1 MITISKLDDK
11 DTMPIEPLKRLALLG
26 ALESN
31 IAISSAEF
39 AQHLDTSPQTA
50 SRKLQLLEQE
60 NMIARRML
68 PNGQE
73 IMITETGMIALQ
85 KEYQDYQQ
93 IFGGVDEIRLAGVV
107 CTGLGEGRYYTM
119 LDGYLQQF
127 EQKLGFTP
135 YPGTLNI
142 ELNPHSVITRKQL
155 DAMKDIRIEGFEDG
169 VRTFGSAKCF
179 NVKINGTYGTIV
191 IPNRKNYPDN
201 IIEVMAP
208 VNLREHLRV
217 DDESKVEVVLC
228 RT

>member
-1 MITISKLDDK
+1 MEG
-11 DTMPIEPLKRLALLG
+11 TMPTEPLKRLALLG
-26 ALESN
+26 ALESS
-31 IAISSAEF
+31 ISISSAEF
-39 AQHLDTSPQTA
+39 AHHLDTSPQTA
-50 SRKLQLLEQE
+50 SRKLQILEQE
-60 NMIARRML
+60 MMIARRML

-73 IMITETGMIALQ
+73 IAITETGMLALR

-93 IFGGVDEIRLAGVV
+93 IFAGEDEIRLTGVV
-107 CTGLGEGRYYTM
+107 CTGLGEGRYYIT

-142 ELNPHSVITRKQL
+142 ELNPYSINTRKRL
-155 DAMKDIRIEGFEDG
+155 DAMKEIHIEGFEDG

-179 NVKINGTYGTIV
+179 KVKIDNAHGAIV

-201 IIEVMAP
+201 IIEVIAP

-217 DDESKVEVVLC
+217 DDESEVEVILC

>member
-1 MITISKLDDK
+1 MDDK

-39 AQHLDTSPQTA
+39 AHHLSTSPQTA

-85 KEYQDYQQ
+85 KEYQDCQQ

-107 CTGLGEGRYYTM
+107 CTGLGEGRYYAM
-119 LDGYLQQF
+119 PAPYQVNPQNH
-127 EQKLGFTP
+127 LGVATP
-135 YPGTLNI
+135 PLCAPRPYRSRFSCESQPDLPSADTCHYNY
-142 ELNPHSVITRKQL
+142 TR
-155 DAMKDIRIEGFEDG
+155 
-169 VRTFGSAKCF
+169 T
-179 NVKINGTYGTIV
+179 
-191 IPNRKNYPDN
+191 
-201 IIEVMAP
+201 
-208 VNLREHLRV
+208 
-217 DDESKVEVVLC
+217 
-228 RT
+228 

>member
-1 MITISKLDDK
+1 MEDE
-11 DTMPIEPLKRLALLG
+11 DTMPTEPLKRLALLG
-26 ALESN
+26 ALESS
-31 IAISSAEF
+31 ISISSAEF
-39 AQHLDTSPQTA
+39 ARHLDTSPQTA
-50 SRKLQLLEQE
+50 SRKLQILEQE
-60 NMIARRML
+60 KMIARRML

-73 IMITETGMIALQ
+73 IAITETGMLALR

-93 IFGGVDEIRLAGVV
+93 IFAGEDEIRLTGVV
-107 CTGLGEGRYYTM
+107 CTGLGEGRYYIT

-142 ELNPHSVITRKQL
+142 ELNPYSINTRKRL
-155 DAMKDIRIEGFEDG
+155 DAMKEIHIEGFEDG

-179 NVKINGTYGTIV
+179 KVKIDNAHGAIV

-201 IIEVMAP
+201 IIEVIAP

-217 DDESKVEVVLC
+217 DDESKVEVILC